1 MNSFLRII
9 IEIGRAVRFELLSTF
24 GTLLTIFLA
33 TILPGAAWVT
43 SKNLSIIE
51 HNLKNNM
58 TLDVFLR
65 DDISNIDFDNLKQRF
80 LSLNGVRSADF
91 ISKEKALE
99 KMRGVFGPE
108 MIQGLDDNPL
118 PASFML
124 HVDQNIF
131 QPNTAEGLIKKI
143 TSFPEVDDVVFA
155 GEMINRLNKIMRSI
169 EIIGLALSIL
179 VAFTAIFIVANTI
192 RIAIAD
198 RRKTVEIMQLIGA
211 TRSYI
216 LTPFVL
222 LGGLLG
228 ILGAALAMA
237 TLAWL
242 SDFVSHHLVNVVFI
256 EIHEIVAFVL
266 SGLLLGMI
274 GALIATRRYLKI

>member
-58 TLDVFLR
+58 TLNVFLR
-65 DDISNIDFDNLKQRF
+65 EDLSNIDLDNLKQRF
-80 LSLNGVRSADF
+80 LSLNGVRSANF
-91 ISKEKALE
+91 ISKEKALD
-99 KMRGVFGPE
+99 KMRGVFGSE
-108 MIQGLDDNPL
+108 MLQGLDDNPL

-124 HVDQNIF
+124 HVDQTIF
-131 QPNTAEGLIKKI
+131 QPKAAEGLIKKI
-143 TSFPEVDDVVFA
+143 SSFPEVDDVVFA
-155 GEMINRLNKIMRSI
+155 GEMINRLSRIMKSI

-192 RIAIAD
+192 RITIAD
-198 RRKTVEIMQLIGA
+198 RRKTVEIMQLVGA

-222 LGGLLG
+222 LGGMLG
-228 ILGAALAMA
+228 ILGAALAMM
-237 TLAWL
+237 TLTWL
-242 SDFVSHHLVNVVFI
+242 SAYVTLHLVNVVFI
-256 EIHEIVAFVL
+256 EVHEIVAFVL
-266 SGLLLGMI
+266 TGLLLGMI